1 MRSACTCIYAAERM
15 HRQVREFI
23 GLDPKLYDVW
33 TPASTLILDFTRS
46 AALRLTPKSMT
57 PNSFKAGLNSSVWR
71 ESLVRRYA
79 KLLCTEVSLSVR
91 PYALRRFVKKNGEL
105 DSKLA
110 EVFCFS
116 TWTAPVV
123 CDYSNN
129 GAYSNGIAARI
140 YNQAAERMPRLLL
153 LAAFSK
159 KDVVQNMQGFMDNWE
174 RAESRFTKD
183 DLALLEQIDAKDRGP
198 FLYWLLNER
207 RLSVGLRSVACERRL
222 RVRRAG
228 QLPSDPSLCL
238 VDLTVCSLLA

>member
-1 MRSACTCIYAAERM
+1 M

-23 GLDPKLYDVW
+23 GLDPKLYDLW

-46 AALRLTPKSMT
+46 AAFRLTPKRMT
-57 PNSFKAGLNSSVWR
+57 PNSLKSGLDSAVWR

-79 KLLCTEVSLSVR
+79 KLLCTELSLTLS
-91 PYALRRFVKKNGEL
+91 PFTLRRYLKKNVEL

-123 CDYSNN
+123 CDYSSN

-207 RLSVGLRSVACERRL
+207 CLSVGWQTVACECCGGPAA
-222 RVRRAG
+222 VG
-228 QLPSDPSLCL
+228 SEPLPCRSDSVLF
-238 VDLTVCSLLA
+238 A

>member
-1 MRSACTCIYAAERM
+1 
-15 HRQVREFI
+15 
-23 GLDPKLYDVW
+23 
-33 TPASTLILDFTRS
+33 
-46 AALRLTPKSMT
+46 MT
-57 PNSFKAGLNSSVWR
+57 PNSFKVAPDSAVWK
-71 ESLVRRYA
+71 ESLVQRYA
-79 KLLCTEVSLSVR
+79 NMLCTELALSVR

-129 GAYSNGIAARI
+129 GAYSNGIAAMI

-159 KDVVQNMQGFMDNWE
+159 KDIVQNMKGFMDNWE
-174 RAESRFTKD
+174 CAENRFTKD

-207 RLSVGLRSVACERRL
+207 CLSVGWHTVACERRL

>member
-1 MRSACTCIYAAERM
+1 M
-15 HRQVREFI
+15 
-23 GLDPKLYDVW
+23 
-33 TPASTLILDFTRS
+33 
-46 AALRLTPKSMT
+46 
-57 PNSFKAGLNSSVWR
+57 
-71 ESLVRRYA
+71 
-79 KLLCTEVSLSVR
+79 
-91 PYALRRFVKKNGEL
+91 KKNVEL

-123 CDYSNN
+123 CDYSSN

-140 YNQAAERMPRLLL
+140 YKQAAERMPSLLL

-207 RLSVGLRSVACERRL
+207 AFRSACDQSPASAGSECGGRASCRRIRASALSI
-222 RVRRAG
+222 
-228 QLPSDPSLCL
+228 
-238 VDLTVCSLLA
+238 

>member
-1 MRSACTCIYAAERM
+1 M

-23 GLDPKLYDVW
+23 GLDPKLYDLW

-46 AALRLTPKSMT
+46 AAFRLTPKSVT
-57 PNSFKAGLNSSVWR
+57 PNSLKPGLDSAFWR

-91 PYALRRFVKKNGEL
+91 PYALRAFVKKNVEL

-123 CDYSNN
+123 CDYSSN

-183 DLALLEQIDAKDRGP
+183 DLALLGQIDVKDRGP

-207 RLSVGLRSVACERRL
+207 CLSVGFQTVACED
-222 RVRRAG
+222 RA
-228 QLPSDPSLCL
+228 PSAAGGPAVGSEPLYCRCDSAPF
-238 VDLTVCSLLA
+238 A

>member
-1 MRSACTCIYAAERM
+1 M

-23 GLDPKLYDVW
+23 GLDPQ
-33 TPASTLILDFTRS
+33 TSACIRSATLILDLTRS
-46 AALRLTPKSMT
+46 AAFHLMPKSLT
-57 PNSFKAGLNSSVWR
+57 PNSFKVAPDSSVWR
-71 ESLVRRYA
+71 ESLVQRYA

-123 CDYSNN
+123 CDYGNN
-129 GAYSNGIAARI
+129 GAYSNSIAARI
-140 YNQAAERMPRLLL
+140 YNEAAERMPRLLL

-159 KDVVQNMQGFMDNWE
+159 KDIVQNMKGFMDNWE

-207 RLSVGLRSVACERRL
+207 AFRSACKTVACECCGGPAA
-222 RVRRAG
+222 VG
-228 QLPSDPSLCL
+228 SEPLPCRSDSVLF
-238 VDLTVCSLLA
+238 A

>member
-1 MRSACTCIYAAERM
+1 M
-15 HRQVREFI
+15 
-23 GLDPKLYDVW
+23 
-33 TPASTLILDFTRS
+33 
-46 AALRLTPKSMT
+46 
-57 PNSFKAGLNSSVWR
+57 
-71 ESLVRRYA
+71 VRRYA

-129 GAYSNGIAARI
+129 GAYSNSIAAMI

-159 KDVVQNMQGFMDNWE
+159 KDIVQNMKGFMDNWE
-174 RAESRFTKD
+174 CAENRFTKD
-183 DLALLEQIDAKDRGP
+183 DLALLGQIDVKDRGP

-207 RLSVGLRSVACERRL
+207 AFRSACKQSPASA
-222 RVRRAG
+222 AG
-228 QLPSDPSLCL
+228 DQLPSYPSLCL
-238 VDLTVCSLLA
+238 VDRVDLTVCSLLEPHSACCKRCATQRLCGLPRDSC